1 VLTLYFHPAFPSS
14 LGPVRSEVTNRECME
29 EWLYRRTNTSFYQK
43 QAMEKNEEKDGLK
56 FSGDGS

>member
-1 VLTLYFHPAFPSS
+1 
-14 LGPVRSEVTNRECME
+14 ME